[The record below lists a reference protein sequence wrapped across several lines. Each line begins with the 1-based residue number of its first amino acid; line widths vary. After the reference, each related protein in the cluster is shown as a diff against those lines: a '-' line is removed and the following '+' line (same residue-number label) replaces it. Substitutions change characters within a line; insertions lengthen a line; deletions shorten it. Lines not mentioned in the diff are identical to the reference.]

1 MALIINPNA
10 KSGSDFNQMFPHL
23 SAKDF
28 DDYIYNHNSNPDYG
42 RSAYFW
48 TDGKDVFME
57 TFLGDTNQI
66 QECCHEYMR
75 CHNDPIVTMFLEME
89 QQKNVHD
96 EYIHSDEF
104 IRQFGDWEKI
114 NRIEKLK
121 KSKPL
126 SIDGTII
133 INGED
138 VTDTINELRE
148 NPSKKNIKLLNNYVV
163 ALGKEM
169 IHDIRLENNLS
180 PYENPKFHINDDG
193 KTYNFS
199 FAGIKEASRHNLYQP
214 GHIEGIYNIPE
225 IIRSSIYIG
234 TENNDDHRKPELKK
248 FYYYA
253 LGIKLNNADYTAKI
267 VFTEKNNG
275 DIYYDQSLSDIEKGK
290 FVDLIKKEPDAVNR
304 INRPDSIGLSA
315 EAVHPHKKGQNSH
328 NPYYDKRLFRICQ
341 VPQLPY
347 LERNPLTNLWHPT
360 EEAIELVR
368 THQLYIQKDGQI
380 YNMIDK
386 RQSIGIPIKQNKE
399 TDKGLIIDV
408 GIESIAANGGM
419 SEAAIEADIKAQEQ
433 ENLDYNDD
441 EEGFDD
447 IGQIP
452 LEVLDRRESDTSI
465 NGKSIEYT
473 VRIEDSRFV
482 DMVPFPYSE
491 LLDNEIPCINYTKP
505 VDSGNPESFTAAV
518 YRKKDYSSPS
528 FEALVEIDDKE
539 LVRQIKDL
547 VDNYESQYQEFLEI
561 RRENS
566 VSGEMSRRLEN
577 GEIFATYDD
586 IERERTESA
595 VNQRLPETVK
605 SQFDKELSDYT
616 DGKLPENHVFNLGI
630 PGEILQKCGFPKD
643 QRIELSGSRLK
654 FKSNL
659 TSHPFELKDIFGL
672 DKALQT
678 PIAVFSYGDRNKS
691 QNVIVYLD
699 QSKKAWLRDFRY

>member
-1 MALIINPNA
+1 
-10 KSGSDFNQMFPHL
+10 
-23 SAKDF
+23 
-28 DDYIYNHNSNPDYG
+28 
-42 RSAYFW
+42 
-48 TDGKDVFME
+48 
-57 TFLGDTNQI
+57 
-66 QECCHEYMR
+66 
-75 CHNDPIVTMFLEME
+75 
-89 QQKNVHD
+89 
-96 EYIHSDEF
+96 
-104 IRQFGDWEKI
+104 
-114 NRIEKLK
+114 
-121 KSKPL
+121 
-126 SIDGTII
+126 
-133 INGED
+133 
-138 VTDTINELRE
+138 
-148 NPSKKNIKLLNNYVV
+148 
-163 ALGKEM
+163 M

-253 LGIKLNNADYTAKI
+253 LGIKLNNVDYTAKI

-368 THQLYIQKDGQI
+368 THQLYIQKEGQI

-399 TDKGLIIDV
+399 PDKGLIIDV
-408 GIESIAANGGM
+408 GFESLNANGGM
-419 SEAAIEADIKAQEQ
+419 SEAVVEADIKAHEK
-433 ENLDYNDD
+433 ENFEYNDD
-441 EEGFDD
+441 EDEF

-452 LEVLDRRESDTSI
+452 LEVVYRSESDTSI

-473 VRIEDSRFV
+473 VRIERSRFV

-518 YRKKDYSSPS
+518 YTKNDYSSPS
-528 FEALVEIDDKE
+528 FEALVEIDDNE

-547 VDNYESQYQEFLEI
+547 VDNYESQHQEFLEI

-566 VSGEMSRRLEN
+566 FSGEMSRRLDN

-586 IERERTESA
+586 IVKERTESA
-595 VNQRLPETVK
+595 VNQLNPQIQEKSNNPLTDYMKIEVNGKERECRNGVLEGFKNAVKQLDSLIDTNHELCDENNRLVM
-605 SQFDKELSDYT
+605 
-616 DGKLPENHVFNLGI
+616 ENM
-630 PGEILQKCGFPKD
+630 
-643 QRIELSGSRLK
+643 RLK
-654 FKSNL
+654 EQL
-659 TSHPFELKDIFGL
+659 
-672 DKALQT
+672 
-678 PIAVFSYGDRNKS
+678 NKK
-691 QNVIVYLD
+691 NHN
-699 QSKKAWLRDFRY
+699 KEHERG